1 MKFQISNSPLQI
13 SLVVPVRNEE
23 ESLAR
28 LVSSIRAQTR
38 QPDEVVLVDGGS
50 TDRTVEL
57 ARELAA
63 GDERFRVVEAGEAS
77 PGRGRNVGA
86 GEARH
91 PWVAFTDAGIGLDPE
106 WLERLAEKVSEE
118 PGTEVVYGNFDP
130 VTRNFFERCAAI
142 AYVMPK
148 TPHGDEGALTR
159 GRFIASSLMRREVW
173 RRAGGFPDMR
183 AAEDLI
189 FMERVEASGAKTRW
203 APRANVHWQLQP
215 DLARTFRRF
224 ALYSKHNVWAGRQRF
239 WHYGIARQYAVAL
252 LFAVPAVLHSAW
264 WLLVPALGLAARA
277 AKSVWR
283 WREGRG
289 LLWALNPLQLLCV
302 ALVILTVDLAT
313 FAGWLQ
319 ALLTRPPARR
329 EAAAPAAE
337 GTAQTNF
344 KS

>member
-1 MKFQISNSPLQI
+1 MPQGSPELQI

-23 ESLAR
+23 ESLRR

-77 PGRGRNVGA
+77 PGRGRNIGTS
-86 GEARH
+86 EARY

-106 WLERLAEKVSEE
+106 WLERLAEQVEE
-118 PGTEVVYGNFDP
+118 DPGTEVVYGNFDP
-130 VTRNFFERCAAI
+130 VVGTFFERCAAV

-148 TPHGDEGALTR
+148 TPHGERGDLTR
-159 GRFIASSLMRREVW
+159 GRFIASSMMRREVW

-189 FMERVEASGAKTRW
+189 FMERVEAQGARTRW
-203 APRANVHWQLQP
+203 APRANVFWQLQP
-215 DLARTFRRF
+215 SLARTFRRF

-252 LFAVPAVLHSAW
+252 LFVVPAVLHSAW

-283 WREGRG
+283 HRGGRG
-289 LLWALNPLQLLCV
+289 LAWMLNPLQLLCV

-313 FAGWLQ
+313 FAGWAR
-319 ALLTRPPARR
+319 ALLTRPPAALTDEHLER
-329 EAAAPAAE
+329 AP
-337 GTAQTNF
+337 
-344 KS
+344 

>member
-1 MKFQISNSPLQI
+1 MPQGSPDLRI

-28 LVSSIRAQTR
+28 LVASVRAQTR
-38 QPDEVVLVDGGS
+38 QPDEVLLVDGGS
-50 TDRTVEL
+50 TDRTVAL

-86 GEARH
+86 AEARH
-91 PWVAFTDAGIGLDPE
+91 PWLAFTDAGIGLDPE
-106 WLERLAEKVSEE
+106 WLERLAEQVEEE
-118 PGTEVVYGNFDP
+118 PETEVVYGNFDP
-130 VTRNFFERCAAI
+130 VTRTFFERCAAI
-142 AYVMPK
+142 AYVSPK
-148 TPHGDEGALTR
+148 TPHEGGALVR

-173 RRAGGFPDMR
+173 RRAGGFPDLR

-189 FMERVEASGAKTRW
+189 FMERVEAQGARTRW
-203 APRANVHWQLQP
+203 APRANVRWQLQP

-252 LFAVPAVLHSAW
+252 AFVVLSVVHSAW
-264 WLLVPALGLAARA
+264 WLAVPALGLVARA

-283 WREGRG
+283 HREGRG
-289 LLWALNPLQLLCV
+289 LLWALNPAQFAGVLLV
-302 ALVILTVDLAT
+302 LLTVDLAT
-313 FAGWLQ
+313 FVGWAQ
-319 ALLTRPPARR
+319 ALLTRPAG
-329 EAAAPAAE
+329 AAAE
-337 GTAQTNF
+337 HGTVA
-344 KS
+344 

>member
-1 MKFQISNSPLQI
+1 MPQGSPELQI

-63 GDERFRVVEAGEAS
+63 GDGRFRVVEAGEAS
-77 PGRGRNVGA
+77 PGRGRNIGA
-86 GEARH
+86 GEARY

-106 WLERLAEKVSEE
+106 WLESLAEQVEAD
-118 PGTEVVYGNFDP
+118 PRTEVVYGNFDP
-130 VTRNFFERCAAI
+130 VVGTFFERCAAV

-148 TPHGDEGALTR
+148 TPHGERGDLTR

-189 FMERVEASGAKTRW
+189 FMERVEAEGARTRW
-203 APRANVHWQLQP
+203 APRANVFWQLQP
-215 DLARTFRRF
+215 TLGRTFRRF

-252 LFAVPAVLHSAW
+252 VFVVLALVHSAW
-264 WLLVPALGLAARA
+264 WLLVPALGLLARA

-289 LLWALNPLQLLCV
+289 PAWVLNPLQLLCV
-302 ALVILTVDLAT
+302 ALVLLTVDLAT
-313 FAGWLQ
+313 FAGWAR
-319 ALLTRPPARR
+319 ALLTRPPGGGKENLTTETQRH
-329 EAAAPAAE
+329 
-337 GTAQTNF
+337 GL
-344 KS
+344 KSAKD